1 MRRFGAVGLAMLIL
15 ACAPSVAR
23 AAEPVFLRLKI
34 QGAEI
39 KGDVT
44 LKGVEGMIECSSY
57 EQEATVPMS
66 AGGLATGKRQY
77 QPLKITKR
85 IDQSSPH
92 LLRALAQN
100 AVVDAEFH
108 FYRVNRGSG
117 AVQQF
122 YTVEIKQAH
131 VVSIKQMNPDRT
143 VPATAALPPM
153 EEVAFA
159 FGTIKW
165 TFVEGGITQEDAVMQ
180 SR

>member
-1 MRRFGAVGLAMLIL
+1 MRRFGPIGLAMLIL
-15 ACAPSVAR
+15 ACVPPVAR

-34 QGAEI
+34 QGADV

-57 EQEATVPMS
+57 EQEATIPM

-77 QPLKITKR
+77 QPIKITKR

-108 FYRVNRGSG
+108 FYRVNRASG

-131 VVSIKQMNPDRT
+131 VVSMKQMNPDRT
-143 VPATAALPPM
+143 VAATATLPPM

-159 FGTIKW
+159 FGTIRW
-165 TFVEGGITQEDAVMQ
+165 TFIDGGITHEDSVMQ